1 LLSADSRYLRI
12 ADSRYFSSAE
22 SRYLTAFG
30 YPLSDVSKITD
41 VRRQPMKVATV
52 AAPKGGSTKS
62 STVCLLAVR
71 AVQDAKHVCL
81 IDLNPDQASLI
92 RWHAARGTP
101 MNPHLERNIK
111 KLSADIEVLR
121 ASNRFDWVFIDT
133 PPLDM
138 DVIETAV
145 QVSDC
150 VVIPVR
156 TSSLDVNAID
166 AIVEMCRDYEKPYKF
181 LLSAVDTKM
190 SKLTDSAINALVKHG
205 ELFSKRVKYLLPYIN
220 AMTAG
225 RTGPEIDHSLQE
237 DTTALWVEVQALA
250 ASTIKP
256 TLRMLEEKRRRAAND

>member
-1 LLSADSRYLRI
+1 
-12 ADSRYFSSAE
+12 
-22 SRYLTAFG
+22 
-30 YPLSDVSKITD
+30 
-41 VRRQPMKVATV
+41 MKVVTV
-52 AAPKGGSTKS
+52 AAPKGGSCKS
-62 STVCLLAVR
+62 STVALLAVR
-71 AVQDAKHVCL
+71 AVQDAKNVCL

-101 MNPHLERNIK
+101 MNPHLERKIRK
-111 KLSADIEVLR
+111 LR
-121 ASNRFDWVFIDT
+121 ADVDVIRRSNRFDWLFIDT

-145 QVSDC
+145 QVANC

-156 TSSLDVNAID
+156 TSSLDINAID
-166 AIVEMCRDYEKPYKF
+166 AIVEMCREREKPYKF

-190 SKLTDSAINALVKHG
+190 SKLTDSAVNALVKHG

-237 DTTALWVEVQALA
+237 DTTALWIEVQTLA
-250 ASTIKP
+250 SNTIKP
-256 TLRMLEEKRRRAAND
+256 TLRMLQEKRVAANE

>member
-1 LLSADSRYLRI
+1 
-12 ADSRYFSSAE
+12 
-22 SRYLTAFG
+22 
-30 YPLSDVSKITD
+30 
-41 VRRQPMKVATV
+41 MKVATV

-237 DTTALWVEVQALA
+237 DNTALWVEVQALA